1 MSQTTWGQ
9 EKKLNEEMSLMVS
22 TSMQKLEVELDS

>member
-9 EKKLNEEMSLMVS
+9 EKKMNEEMSLMVS